1 MFILNEIINNTI
13 SNSSSATPTDLDFF
27 KDAFIFF
34 LSYILPIIILVVLII
49 ISSRL
54 KDIKNLLI
62 ELASNKA
69 NEKKDL

>member
-1 MFILNEIINNTI
+1 MSTFLTTI
-13 SNSSSATPTDLDFF
+13 SNSSNATPTEFDLLEE
-27 KDAFIFF
+27 AYPYF
-34 LSYILPIIILVVLII
+34 LSSILPIIFLVVLII

-62 ELASNKA
+62 ELVSNKA